1 MRALICLV
9 TCLLITSTKKIKI
22 ARPRYEIE
30 LLVSTPWRR

>member
-1 MRALICLV
+1 MFSYLFINYKH
-9 TCLLITSTKKIKI
+9 KKIKI